1 MGRMQWKREF
11 TAARWILLTVYQKFK
26 HLVITVLTGLV
37 TIVLTLAVWTLTVKT
52 LGSVLSTGFAPSE
65 YAVFQLLFGTTFT
78 VIIALEF
85 RRSLLI
91 LPERRRSVVQVRAV
105 VIIAVLVIV
114 RKLLI
119 VDPSTTSTQQMFALA
134 AAILALGGVHW
145 LVRDQ
150 DRREDA

>member
-1 MGRMQWKREF
+1 
-11 TAARWILLTVYQKFK
+11 
-26 HLVITVLTGLV
+26 
-37 TIVLTLAVWTLTVKT
+37 
-52 LGSVLSTGFAPSE
+52 
-65 YAVFQLLFGTTFT
+65 
-78 VIIALEF
+78 VIIVLEF

-91 LPERRRSVVQVRAV
+91 LPERGRSVVQVRAV

-134 AAILALGGVHW
+134 GAILALGGVHW

-150 DRREDA
+150 DRRKDA

>member
-1 MGRMQWKREF
+1 M
-11 TAARWILLTVYQKFK
+11 IC
-26 HLVITVLTGLV
+26 I
-37 TIVLTLAVWTLTVKT
+37 
-52 LGSVLSTGFAPSE
+52 
-65 YAVFQLLFGTTFT
+65 
-78 VIIALEF
+78 VIIALKF
-85 RRSLLI
+85 RRSLLM
-91 LPERRRSVVQVRAV
+91 LPALRRSVVQVRAV